1 MDIDKEFQLVCSLVN
16 SAYDDETS
24 DSFKKTKRFHNPSRE
39 DPRLIQ
45 TLKET
50 WVVEKDGEIVGC
62 VR

>member
-1 MDIDKEFQLVCSLVN
+1 MDIDKEFQVVCSLVN
-16 SAYDDETS
+16 SAYDDEAKVP
-24 DSFKKTKRFHNPSRE
+24 FKKTKRFHNPSRE

-50 WVVEKDGEIVGC
+50 WVVEKEEEIVGC